1 MGQRGGHWCGHP
13 RKHEVWRTFRGKVAL
28 DWDDQIIYIYFHLS
42 GQQWYYMEWNAKLG
56 YFRIHPKDPKL
67 DEGEPLSEKIQ
78 GLKEGDKRVKEDRG
92 QFVLQLLNPNSRNRR
107 DFVDMFREF
116 DD

>member
-1 MGQRGGHWCGHP
+1 M
-13 RKHEVWRTFRGKVAL
+13 AL
-28 DWDDQIIYIYFHLS
+28 DWDDQIIHIYFHLS

-67 DEGEPLSEKIQ
+67 EEGEPLSEKIQ

-92 QFVLQLLNPNSRNRR
+92 QLCCSCESEQPNRR

>member
-1 MGQRGGHWCGHP
+1 MCFSRAAFFHLVGPVEGDIH
-13 RKHEVWRTFRGKVAL
+13 
-28 DWDDQIIYIYFHLS
+28 IYFHLS

-56 YFRIHPKDPKL
+56 YFRIHPKDPLL
-67 DEGEPLSEKIQ
+67 DEGVPLTEKIQ
-78 GLKEGDKRVKEDRG
+78 GLKEGDKRVKEDGG